1 MPGNRLRGRPRAVPR
16 PDGAVPH
23 RRALARH
30 QLPLHGG
37 LRRPRVLQ
45 RRDSHIARRS

>member
-1 MPGNRLRGRPRAVPR
+1 MPGDRLRGRPRTVPR

-23 RRALARH
+23 RRALAGH
-30 QLPLHGG
+30 QLFVHGG

-45 RRDSHIARRS
+45 RRDCHIARRS